1 MSKAMSYKDK
11 CELKKN
17 ILKLEEHEQ
26 YNILFILKH
35 NNVQY
40 SKNSSGIRFRD
51 DLVSDEILREIKM
64 YVDRW
69 LDEKQKFRT
78 IKEETQNSSS

>member
-1 MSKAMSYKDK
+1 MTLSYAQKE
-11 CELKKN
+11 ELRKN

-26 YNILFILKH
+26 YNILFILK
-35 NNVQY
+35 NNDIQY

-51 DLVSDEILREIKM
+51 DQVSDEILQEIKM

-69 LDEKQKFRT
+69 LEEKRKYRT
-78 IKEETQNSSS
+78 IKEEVMNT